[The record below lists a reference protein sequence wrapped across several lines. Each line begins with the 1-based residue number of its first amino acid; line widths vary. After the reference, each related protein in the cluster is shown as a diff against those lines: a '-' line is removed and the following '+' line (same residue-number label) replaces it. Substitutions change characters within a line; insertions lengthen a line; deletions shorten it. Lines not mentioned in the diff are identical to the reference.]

1 MDFLLKLSNI
11 RDINQKA
18 QFLGENVNKHFILIF
33 VHLLQ
38 YEEFIDSTHNE
49 IKKISEDVNLSIETL
64 NNYYILIKIAGFDS
78 VKEKLYFFNNFKS
91 DIVEL
96 FTNEL
101 LHTNSNSVEV
111 LRQFFDLYSST
122 AGYYERGLRFFEQ
135 FHEIIKNQAFNSVK
149 AFLFF
154 FAYQTKKYGSPAV
167 KEILR
172 QELINATINNRNEY
186 LDFCM
191 YCFFKG
197 LYHIEKKNYFMAAY
211 LYSTALYIGL
221 NNLSDNMIVFNGFSL
236 QMTRALCFLRCLSDF
251 NTSEFIFRRNKNN
264 ILDNIQNYQINEYIG
279 FLKKDKVDLYSF
291 NNFIK
296 NKDYKDYK
304 LTGLKN
310 ECLEVLILK
319 KLREKLSLYKKIKL
333 TKLAQLI
340 EVDFKD
346 LLRTIK
352 KKCIEGELNVKYDEE
367 TDVLEVLDIDPGKLE
382 NVKKTQELYKQ
393 VIEGN
398 KNIFI
403 STRDKKLKELVSQ
416 DIAFNSDL
424 AQLTNMFSNIHINN
438 INDDDS
444 D

>member
-1 MDFLLKLSNI
+1 LNDYNI
-11 RDINQKA
+11 LTKIIG
-18 QFLGENVNKHFILIF
+18 FH
-33 VHLLQ
+33 
-38 YEEFIDSTHNE
+38 S
-49 IKKISEDVNLSIETL
+49 IKD
-64 NNYYILIKIAGFDS
+64 
-78 VKEKLYFFNNFKS
+78 KLYFFNNFKS
-91 DIVEL
+91 DVIEL

-101 LHTNSNSVEV
+101 MLSSGNNVGV
-111 LRQFFDLYSST
+111 LREFFELYSQT
-122 AGYYERGLRFFEQ
+122 EGYYERGLRFFEQ
-135 FHEIIKNQAFNSVK
+135 FHEIIKNQTFNSIK
-149 AFLFF
+149 AFLMF

-172 QELINATINNRNEY
+172 QELINATIKNRNDY

-197 LYHIEKKNYFMAAY
+197 LYHIERKDYFKASY

-221 NNLSDNMIVFNGFSL
+221 NNQFENVIIFNDFSL
-236 QMTRALCFLRCLSDF
+236 QMTRVLCFLRCLSDF
-251 NTSEFIFRRNKNN
+251 NTNEFIFRRNKNN
-264 ILDNIQNYQINEYIG
+264 ILDNFQYNQIDEYIG
-279 FLKKDKVDLYSF
+279 FLKRDKVDLYSF

-310 ECLEVLILK
+310 ECLEFLILK

-333 TKLAQLI
+333 TKLVQLI

-346 LLRTIK
+346 LLKTIK

-367 TDVLEVLDIDPGKLE
+367 TDVLEVFDVDPGKLK

-393 VIEGN
+393 VLEGN

-403 STRDKKLKELVSQ
+403 TTRDKKLQDLVKEDV
-416 DIAFNSDL
+416 AFNNEL
-424 AQLTNMFSNIHINN
+424 AHLTSMFSNIHINN

>member
-1 MDFLLKLSNI
+1 M
-11 RDINQKA
+11 
-18 QFLGENVNKHFILIF
+18 
-33 VHLLQ
+33 
-38 YEEFIDSTHNE
+38 EEFINSAHKEIKNISKDVQFSNE
-49 IKKISEDVNLSIETL
+49 IL
-64 NNYYILIKIAGFDS
+64 NDYYILTKIIGFKNL
-78 VKEKLYFFNNFKS
+78 KEKLYFFNIFKS

-101 LHTNSNSVEV
+101 MHSVGNNVGV
-111 LRQFFDLYSST
+111 LREFFELYST
-122 AGYYERGLRFFEQ
+122 TEGYYERGLRFFEQ
-135 FHEIIKNQAFNSVK
+135 FHEIIKNQTFNSVK

-197 LYHIEKKNYFMAAY
+197 LYHIEKKDYFMAAY

-221 NNLSDNMIVFNGFSL
+221 NNQIEDIIVFNDFSL

-264 ILDNIQNYQINEYIG
+264 ILDNFQSYQIDEYIG

-310 ECLEVLILK
+310 ECLEFLILK
-319 KLREKLSLYKKIKL
+319 ILREKLSLYKKIKL
-333 TKLAQLI
+333 TKLVELI
-340 EVDFKD
+340 QVDFKD
-346 LLRTIK
+346 LLKTIK

-367 TDVLEVLDIDPGKLE
+367 TDVLEVFDVDPGKLK
-382 NVKKTQELYKQ
+382 NVKKTVE
-393 VIEGN
+393 
-398 KNIFI
+398 KNYY
-403 STRDKKLKELVSQ
+403 
-416 DIAFNSDL
+416 
-424 AQLTNMFSNIHINN
+424 
-438 INDDDS
+438 
-444 D
+444 

>member
-1 MDFLLKLSNI
+1 M
-11 RDINQKA
+11 
-18 QFLGENVNKHFILIF
+18 
-33 VHLLQ
+33 
-38 YEEFIDSTHNE
+38 
-49 IKKISEDVNLSIETL
+49 
-64 NNYYILIKIAGFDS
+64 
-78 VKEKLYFFNNFKS
+78 
-91 DIVEL
+91 
-96 FTNEL
+96 
-101 LHTNSNSVEV
+101 HTNGGNVGV
-111 LRQFFDLYSST
+111 LREFFELYST
-122 AGYYERGLRFFEQ
+122 TEGYYERGLRFFEQ
-135 FHEIIKNQAFNSVK
+135 FHEIIKNQTFNSVK

-197 LYHIEKKNYFMAAY
+197 LYHIEKKDYFMAAY

-221 NNLSDNMIVFNGFSL
+221 NNQIEDIIVFNDFSL

-264 ILDNIQNYQINEYIG
+264 ILDNFQSYQIDEYIG

-310 ECLEVLILK
+310 ECLEFLILK
-319 KLREKLSLYKKIKL
+319 MLREKLSLYKRIKL
-333 TKLAQLI
+333 TKLVELI
-340 EVDFKD
+340 QVDFKD
-346 LLRTIK
+346 LLKTIK

-367 TDVLEVLDIDPGKLE
+367 TDVLEVLDVDPGKLE

-393 VIEGN
+393 VIAGN

-403 STRDKKLKELVSQ
+403 STRDKKLQELVSQ
-416 DIAFNSDL
+416 DIAFNNEL
-424 AQLTNMFSNIHINN
+424 AHLTNMFSNIKIHN
-438 INDDDS
+438 IDDDDS